1 MKKFCSNCG
10 KVIDE
15 NETVC
20 SKCGN
25 QLSKVSNTVIKDNK
39 KNDASKLGFIFSI
52 IGVMT
57 CGLTSIIGLILCII
71 GLSESKKK
79 GDKDTLG
86 LIGLIISSI
95 ITGLWVIAIAFTM
108 ITAETI
114 KVEDFSTMS
123 KEEAQKVCEEKSLN
137 CEFIEEYSDTI
148 TEGDFIRQGIEA
160 GQEIKSYSTIEI
172 VYSKGPKIDDSIES
186 DNNNGTDAK
195 SNSQLTEEEKKND
208 YKVLCTIYNYKD
220 IARQPDQ
227 FKGKKAIFRGKVIQV
242 SEGII
247 NSKKV
252 ELRVNVTQD
261 EYGFWD
267 DTVYVTYT
275 YKDGEPKILEDD
287 IIDMYGTIEGTTTY
301 ISVLGAK
308 ITIPSFKAKY
318 IDIVQ

>member
-1 MKKFCSNCG
+1 M
-10 KVIDE
+10 
-15 NETVC
+15 
-20 SKCGN
+20 
-25 QLSKVSNTVIKDNK
+25 
-39 KNDASKLGFIFSI
+39 
-52 IGVMT
+52 
-57 CGLTSIIGLILCII
+57 
-71 GLSESKKK
+71 
-79 GDKDTLG
+79 
-86 LIGLIISSI
+86 
-95 ITGLWVIAIAFTM
+95 
-108 ITAETI
+108 
-114 KVEDFSTMS
+114 
-123 KEEAQKVCEEKSLN
+123 
-137 CEFIEEYSDTI
+137 
-148 TEGDFIRQGIEA
+148 
-160 GQEIKSYSTIEI
+160 
-172 VYSKGPKIDDSIES
+172 
-186 DNNNGTDAK
+186 
-195 SNSQLTEEEKKND
+195 
-208 YKVLCTIYNYKD
+208 CTIYNYKD